1 MIKCFV
7 NTLEIKLSEKKHLY
21 MQLFHKNKDGR
32 SKDQSKNKFY
42 LILPSM
48 KTNKKRIFFHGGRK
62 FRFWSLKESLGNP
75 FNGCSFCL
83 QLLKRLFCF
92 CFMKVFAC
100 YVLTSEDTKTI
111 SEISQKIKMESKIM
125 VTVFLLLLII
135 ICLSSK

>member
-1 MIKCFV
+1 MLKCFV

-48 KTNKKRIFFHGGRK
+48 KTNVKRIFFHGGRK
-62 FRFWSLKESLGNP
+62 FHFWSLKESLGNP

-92 CFMKVFAC
+92 CFMKVFAF